1 MFAQRY
7 RDVVDSIGGKTTADV
22 DQRPTLLSHTK
33 LYGSGYDVD
42 GTSQDSLGQYSGR
55 VTTSFKHGVPRFFC
69 NEHGAIWTV
78 ALIRFQPILN
88 CENNFLDCKR
98 GVTYEE
104 LACDPVLLAN
114 TPRVEHNIEDYLTGH
129 YAPAGFNSFPY
140 TNGNWY
146 REHPSFVNSR
156 FTDLQGFPFL
166 SYNNLERIRPW
177 QIRPSVYDD
186 IFQTDQLKHWQIYG
200 KSNAMVLR
208 AIPSSRETLLAD
220 SSNH

>member
-1 MFAQRY
+1 M
-7 RDVVDSIGGKTTADV
+7 
-22 DQRPTLLSHTK
+22 
-33 LYGSGYDVD
+33 
-42 GTSQDSLGQYSGR
+42 
-55 VTTSFKHGVPRFFC
+55 
-69 NEHGAIWTV
+69 
-78 ALIRFQPILN
+78 IRFQPILN

-156 FTDLQGFPFL
+156 FADLQGFPFL

-186 IFQTDQLKHWQIYG
+186 IFQTGGTGISEEFACQRPEGVYLGRRYG
-200 KSNAMVLR
+200 SERIDGL
-208 AIPSSRETLLAD
+208 S
-220 SSNH
+220 